1 MPEGTWNAATD
12 RDRITLD
19 AAGEQATGTFKIKA
33 IQWLDPDAVAGETFV
48 LDDADGNVPVA
59 EGIADQVY
67 IDKFYVPPDRPVVNP
82 SLTTLD
88 GGGKLVLYMIK
99 AIHDSVPLT

>member
-1 MPEGTWNAATD
+1 MAEGTWNDDTD

-19 AAGEQATGTFKIKA
+19 AVGEQATGTFKIMA

-48 LDDADGNVPVA
+48 IDDEAANVPVA
-59 EGIADQVY
+59 EGLADQTI
-67 IDKFYVPPDRPVVNP
+67 IDKFYVPPHRPVVNP
-82 SLTTLD
+82 RLTTLT

-99 AIHDSVPLT
+99 AAHDSVPLT